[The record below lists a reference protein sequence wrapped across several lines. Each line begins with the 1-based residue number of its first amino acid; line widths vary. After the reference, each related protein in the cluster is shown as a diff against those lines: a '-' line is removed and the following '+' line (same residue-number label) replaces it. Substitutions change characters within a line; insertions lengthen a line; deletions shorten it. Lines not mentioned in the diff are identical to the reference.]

1 MDAELDKLRI
11 DRAFKRSDGPSPWG
25 KRVMIAGVVLGV
37 LLGAAYLLWRTVNQ
51 AVEVEVQRVQV
62 TARRT
67 AEVGSVLLNA
77 TGYIVA
83 AHKIQVAP
91 RVNGRVAQVLVD
103 KGHQVQQGQ
112 VLVRLEDDEYRAQ
125 LQQAGGQL
133 QTAQARLQE
142 ALHGARPEEMAQ
154 ARANVEE
161 VRADL
166 ENARLQLERTQ
177 QLLAKGMVARA
188 ALDDAQARHNSL
200 TARVQALEKVYAL
213 VRLGPRQEQ
222 IDSLRGQLEQARG
235 QVAYW
240 QTQLQNTVIWA
251 PVAGTILERNVEKGE
266 FVTTGFVGERGAK
279 GYVVSLADLQDL
291 QVELDINQNDFA
303 RLGPQQRASVTT
315 DAYPDRTYAGYIVE
329 VAPEANRQKA
339 TVQVKVQI
347 LRPDAYLR
355 PEMNASVA
363 FVAEEQ
369 PVPAEPPARP
379 TISIPASAV
388 RHGAVFVFVDGRA
401 VRRAVKTGPS
411 SGSGVRVDEGLHG
424 GEDLIVNPP
433 ASLQDGSR
441 VRQKGVL

>member
-1 MDAELDKLRI
+1 MHVELDKLRI
-11 DRAFKRSDGPSPWG
+11 DRAFKRTDGPSP
-25 KRVMIAGVVLGV
+25 RVKWVLLAGVLLGV
-37 LLGAAYLLWRTVNQ
+37 LLGAAYLLWRLANG
-51 AVEVEVQRVQV
+51 AMEVEVQRVQA
-62 TARRT
+62 TGQRP
-67 AEVGSVLLNA
+67 AEVVGVLLNA

-91 RVNGRVAQVLVD
+91 KVNGRVAQVLVS
-103 KGHQVQQGQ
+103 KGQQVQQGQ

-125 LQQAGGQL
+125 LQQASGQL
-133 QTAQARLQE
+133 QAAQARLQE
-142 ALHGARPEEMAQ
+142 ALHGARPQEIAQ
-154 ARANVEE
+154 AQANVQE

-166 ENARLQLERTQ
+166 ENARLQLQRAQ
-177 QLLAKGMVARA
+177 QLIAKGLVARV
-188 ALDDAQARHNSL
+188 ALDDAQARYNSL

-222 IDSLRGQLEQARG
+222 IDSLRGQVEQARG
-235 QVAYW
+235 QMAYAG
-240 QTQLQNTVIWA
+240 TQLQNTVIQA
-251 PVAGTILERNVEKGE
+251 PVAGTILERNVENGE

-291 QVELDINQNDFA
+291 QVELDISQNDFA
-303 RLGPQQRASVTT
+303 KLGPQQRASVTT

-369 PVPAEPPARP
+369 PASSEPFTKP
-379 TISIPASAV
+379 TISIPSSALL
-388 RHGAVFVFVDGRA
+388 HGAVFLFVDGRA
-401 VRRAVKTGPS
+401 VRYAVKTGPS
-411 SGSGVRVDEGLHG
+411 SGTAVRVVEGLHG
-424 GEDLIVNPP
+424 GEALIVNPP
-433 ASLQDGSR
+433 ASLQDGSK
-441 VRQKGVL
+441 VRQKGAL

>member
-1 MDAELDKLRI
+1 MNTELDKLRI
-11 DRAFKRSDGPSPWG
+11 DRAFKRTDGPSP
-25 KRVMIAGVVLGV
+25 RVKWVMLAAVVLGA
-37 LLGAAYLLWRTVNQ
+37 LLGAAYLLWYLANW
-51 AVEVEVQRVQV
+51 AMEVEVQRVQA
-62 TARRT
+62 TGRRT
-67 AEVGSVLLNA
+67 VEAVGVLLNA

-91 RVNGRVAQVLVD
+91 KVNGRVAQVLVG
-103 KGHQVQQGQ
+103 KGQQVQHGQ
-112 VLVRLEDDEYRAQ
+112 VLVRLEDDDYRAQ
-125 LQQAGGQL
+125 LQQANGQL

-142 ALHGARPEEMAQ
+142 ALHGARPEEIAQ
-154 ARANVEE
+154 AQANVKE

-166 ENARLQLERTQ
+166 ENARIQLQRTQ
-177 QLLAKGMVARA
+177 QLIAKGLVAWVV
-188 ALDDAQARHNSL
+188 LDDAQARYNSL
-200 TARVQALEKVYAL
+200 TARVQALEKAYTL

-222 IDSLRGQLEQARG
+222 IDSLRGQVEQARG

-240 QTQLQNTVIWA
+240 ETQLQNTIIQA
-251 PVAGTILERNVEKGE
+251 PVAGTILERNVERGE

-291 QVELDINQNDFA
+291 QVELDISQNDFA
-303 RLGPQQRASVTT
+303 KLGPQQRASVTT

-363 FVAEEQ
+363 FIAEEQ
-369 PVPAEPPARP
+369 LGSSEQYTRP
-379 TISIPASAV
+379 TISIPSSAV
-388 RHGAVFVFVDGRA
+388 RHGAVFLFVDGRA
-401 VRRAVKTGPS
+401 VRYAVKTGPS
-411 SGSGVRVDEGLHG
+411 SGTAVQVVEGLHG
-424 GEDLIVNPP
+424 GEALIVNPP

>member
-1 MDAELDKLRI
+1 MNTELDKLRI
-11 DRAFKRSDGPSPWG
+11 DRAFKRTDEPSP
-25 KRVMIAGVVLGV
+25 RVKWVMLAAMVLGA
-37 LLGAAYLLWRTVNQ
+37 LLGVAYLLWYLANW
-51 AVEVEVQRVQV
+51 AMEVEVQRVQA
-62 TARRT
+62 TGQRT
-67 AEVGSVLLNA
+67 AEAVGVLLNA

-91 RVNGRVAQVLVD
+91 KVNGRVAQVLVG
-103 KGHQVQQGQ
+103 KGQQVQHGQ
-112 VLVRLEDDEYRAQ
+112 VLVRLEDDDYRAQ
-125 LQQAGGQL
+125 LQQANGQL

-142 ALHGARPEEMAQ
+142 ALHGARPEEIAQ
-154 ARANVEE
+154 AQANVKE

-166 ENARLQLERTQ
+166 ENARIQLQRTQ
-177 QLLAKGMVARA
+177 QLIAKGLVAWVVT
-188 ALDDAQARHNSL
+188 DDAQARYNSL
-200 TARVQALEKVYAL
+200 TAREQALEKAYTL

-222 IDSLRGQLEQARG
+222 IDSLRGQVEQARG

-240 QTQLQNTVIWA
+240 ETQLQNTMIQA
-251 PVAGTILERNVEKGE
+251 PVAGTILERNVERGE

-291 QVELDINQNDFA
+291 QVELDISQNDFA
-303 RLGPQQRASVTT
+303 KLGPQQRASVTT

-363 FVAEEQ
+363 FIAEEQ
-369 PVPAEPPARP
+369 LASSEPYTRP
-379 TISIPASAV
+379 TISIPSSAV
-388 RHGAVFVFVDGRA
+388 RHGAVFLFVDGRA
-401 VRRAVKTGPS
+401 VRYAVKTGPS
-411 SGSGVRVDEGLHG
+411 SGTAVQAVEGLHG
-424 GEDLIVNPP
+424 GEALIVNPP

-441 VRQKGVL
+441 VRQKGAL

>member
-1 MDAELDKLRI
+1 MQAELDKLRI
-11 DRAFKRSDGPSPWG
+11 DRAFKRTDGPSPRGKWG
-25 KRVMIAGVVLGV
+25 MLAGVVLGHLANGV
-37 LLGAAYLLWRTVNQ
+37 M
-51 AVEVEVQRVQV
+51 EVEVQRVQA
-62 TARRT
+62 TGQRP
-67 AEVGSVLLNA
+67 AEVVGVLLNA

-91 RVNGRVAQVLVD
+91 KVNGRVAQVLVS
-103 KGHQVQQGQ
+103 KGQPVQQGQ

-125 LQQAGGQL
+125 LQQASGQL
-133 QTAQARLQE
+133 RAAQARLQE
-142 ALHGARPEEMAQ
+142 ALHGARPEEIAQ
-154 ARANVEE
+154 AQANVQE

-166 ENARLQLERTQ
+166 ENARLQLQRAQ
-177 QLLAKGMVARA
+177 QLIAKGLVARV
-188 ALDDAQARHNSL
+188 ALDDAQARYNSL
-200 TARVQALEKVYAL
+200 TARVQALEKVHAL

-222 IDSLRGQLEQARG
+222 IDNLRGQVEQARG
-235 QVAYW
+235 QVAYAE
-240 QTQLQNTVIWA
+240 TQLQNTVIQA
-251 PVAGTILERNVEKGE
+251 PVAGTILERNVEHGE

-291 QVELDINQNDFA
+291 QVELDISQNDFA
-303 RLGPQQRASVTT
+303 KLGPQQRASVTT

-363 FVAEEQ
+363 FMAAEQ
-369 PVPAEPPARP
+369 PASSEPLTRP
-379 TISIPASAV
+379 TMSIPSSAL
-388 RHGAVFVFVDGRA
+388 RHGAVFLFVDGRA
-401 VRRAVKTGPS
+401 VRYAVKTGPS
-411 SGSGVRVDEGLHG
+411 SGTAVWVVEGLYG
-424 GEDLIVNPP
+424 GEALIVNPP

>member
-11 DRAFKRSDGPSPWG
+11 DRAFKQTDAPSPWV
-25 KRVMIAGVVLGV
+25 KRGLIAGAVLGV

-51 AVEVEVQRVQV
+51 AVEVEVQRVQA
-62 TARRT
+62 TTRRS
-67 AEVGSVLLNA
+67 AEAGSVLLNA

-91 RVNGRVAQVLVD
+91 KVNGRVAQVLVD
-103 KGHQVQQGQ
+103 KGHKVQQGQ

-125 LQQAGGQL
+125 LQQASGQL
-133 QTAQARLQE
+133 QAAYARLQE
-142 ALHGARPEEMAQ
+142 ALHGARPEEIAQ

-166 ENARLQLERTQ
+166 ENARIQLERAQ
-177 QLLAKGMVARA
+177 QLMAKGMVARA
-188 ALDDAQARHNSL
+188 ALDDAQARYNSL
-200 TARVQALEKVYAL
+200 TARVQALEKAYAL

-222 IDSLRGQLEQARG
+222 IDGLRGQVEQARG

-240 QTQLQNTVIWA
+240 ETQLQNTVIWA

-303 RLGPQQRASVTT
+303 KLGPQQRAMVST

-347 LRPDAYLR
+347 LQPDAYLR

-363 FVAEEQ
+363 FVTEEQ
-369 PVPAEPPARP
+369 PAPVEQPGRP
-379 TISIPASAV
+379 TISIPSSAV

-411 SGSGVRVDEGLHG
+411 SGTGVRVDEGLQV
-424 GEDLIVNPP
+424 GEGLIINPP
-433 ASLQDGSR
+433 ASVQDGSL
-441 VRQKGVL
+441 VRQKGAL

>member
-1 MDAELDKLRI
+1 MDTDLEKLRI
-11 DRAFKRSDGPSPWG
+11 DRSFKRPDGPSPWV
-25 KRVMIAGVVLGV
+25 KRVIIAGVVLGA
-37 LLGAAYLLWRTVNQ
+37 LLGAASVLWRMVNQ

-62 TARRT
+62 TARR
-67 AEVGSVLLNA
+67 APEAGGVLLNA

-91 RVNGRVAQVLVD
+91 KVNGRVAQVLVD
-103 KGHQVQQGQ
+103 KGHQVQEGQ

-125 LQQAGGQL
+125 LQQASGQL
-133 QTAQARLQE
+133 QAAQARLQE
-142 ALHGARPEEMAQ
+142 ALHGARPEEIAQ

-166 ENARLQLERTQ
+166 ENARIQLERTQ
-177 QLLAKGMVARA
+177 QLMAKGMVARA

-200 TARVQALEKVYAL
+200 TARVQALDKAYAL

-222 IDSLRGQLEQARG
+222 IDGLRGQVEQARG

-240 QTQLQNTVIWA
+240 ETQLRNTVIWA

-303 RLGPQQRASVTT
+303 KLGPQQRARVST
-315 DAYPDRTYAGYIVE
+315 DAYPDRTYAGHIVE

-347 LRPDAYLR
+347 LQPDAYLR

-363 FVAEEQ
+363 FVAEAQ
-369 PVPAEPPARP
+369 PAPAEQSARP
-379 TISIPASAV
+379 TIVIPPSAV

-401 VRRAVKTGPS
+401 VRRAIKTGPS
-411 SGSGVRVDEGLHG
+411 SSTGVRVDEGLHG
-424 GEDLIVNPP
+424 GEDLLVNPP
-433 ASLQDGSR
+433 ASVQDGSR
-441 VRQKGVL
+441 VRRKGVL